1 MTEDG
6 LVWFANLFRATWQK
20 NEIKLWVWYT
30 PCLCWEKS
38 REPMS
43 QCMNVSVGNGAER
56 FTWKPYSKKPQR
68 AQNHLNCPRLQCHWL
83 QHTVSS
89 FLLLNYFFC
98 EIIHSV
104 VSSALSRQDH
114 LKESHTE
121 AWCFLLKTYL
131 QKILSWVFRSRMDLL
146 LRSLLINLGLWSER
160 GCAWA
165 LGSQAWT
172 RALKPQE
179 AIEMRAPARKGR
191 RADRQR
197 LKSNLFL
204 RRLRTC
210 PFCQ

>member
-1 MTEDG
+1 MSLWGMEQKDLHESHRVRSHKGHKITWIVPG
-6 LVWFANLFRATWQK
+6 YNATG
-20 NEIKLWVWYT
+20 YST
-30 PCLCWEKS
+30 
-38 REPMS
+38 
-43 QCMNVSVGNGAER
+43 R
-56 FTWKPYSKKPQR
+56 FPLS
-68 AQNHLNCPRLQCHWL
+68 
-83 QHTVSS
+83 
-89 FLLLNYFFC
+89 LLLNCFFC

-104 VSSALSRQDH
+104 VSSVLSRQDH

-131 QKILSWVFRSRMDLL
+131 QKILSWVLRSRMDLL

-204 RRLRTC
+204 RRPRTC